1 MKKLGGRR
9 GNLGFRIFIAVFLI
23 SVTLVMAFPF
33 WLVVVNS
40 FASEASIS
48 KFGFQVWPSEFT
60 LAGYK
65 YLLKG
70 GQIFTS
76 YKNSLIITVAGTVMA
91 TFLTTTYAY
100 FLSAK
105 KVKYRNT
112 FSFLTYMAML
122 MGTSL
127 VGFYIMITRLNLK
140 DTLWALILPNMLN
153 PFYAFILVSGF
164 KEIPYELNEAAY
176 MDGVGEFQIFSKIIV
191 PVAKPTIVII
201 MLFYTLQYWND
212 WWLSVLFIDDYKL
225 HPLQMMIRQM
235 ISNINASSYINSA
248 GSLNI
253 VVPTN
258 SIKMVVVCATIGP
271 IILVYPFIQKYF
283 VKGITL
289 GAVKG

>member
-1 MKKLGGRR
+1 
-9 GNLGFRIFIAVFLI
+9 
-23 SVTLVMAFPF
+23 MAFPF

-105 KVKYRNT
+105 KVKYRNA

-176 MDGVGEFQIFSKIIV
+176 MDGAGEFQIFSKIIV

>member
-176 MDGVGEFQIFSKIIV
+176 MDGAGEFQIFSKIIV

-201 MLFYTLQYWND
+201 MLFYTLKYWND

>member
-23 SVTLVMAFPF
+23 SVTFVMAFPF

-176 MDGVGEFQIFSKIIV
+176 MDGAGEFQIFSKIIV

>member
-105 KVKYRNT
+105 KVKYWNT

-140 DTLWALILPNMLN
+140 DTLWALLLPNMLN

-176 MDGVGEFQIFSKIIV
+176 MDGAGEFQIFSKIIV

>member
-176 MDGVGEFQIFSKIIV
+176 MDGAGGFQIFSKIIV

>member
-176 MDGVGEFQIFSKIIV
+176 MDGAGEFQIFSKIIV

-201 MLFYTLQYWND
+201 MLFYTLQ
-212 WWLSVLFIDDYKL
+212 
-225 HPLQMMIRQM
+225 
-235 ISNINASSYINSA
+235 
-248 GSLNI
+248 
-253 VVPTN
+253 
-258 SIKMVVVCATIGP
+258 
-271 IILVYPFIQKYF
+271 
-283 VKGITL
+283 
-289 GAVKG
+289 

>member
-91 TFLTTTYAY
+91 TFLPTTYAY

-176 MDGVGEFQIFSKIIV
+176 MDGAGEFQIFSKIIV

>member
-100 FLSAK
+100 FLSTK
-105 KVKYRNT
+105 KVKYRNA

-176 MDGVGEFQIFSKIIV
+176 MDGAGEFQIFSKIIV